1 MTMDK
6 DIIQFNR
13 LYREL
18 DEIYHKYAKEHGL
31 SDSALWIL
39 YSLVESN
46 TRMTQK
52 DMCRLWHRPP
62 QTINSALK
70 RLEAQRMLRLIPAAD
85 SQKTKEIVLTDSG
98 RDLVSRIILP
108 VFQAETKA
116 LRCMSIEERTLLLS
130 MTAKYVDHLKE
141 EI

>member
-1 MTMDK
+1 MDK

-70 RLEAQRMLRLIPAAD
+70 RLEAQGMLRLIPAAD

>member
-1 MTMDK
+1 MTMDR

-18 DEIYHKYAKEHGL
+18 DEIYHIYAKEHGL

-62 QTINSALK
+62 QDYK
-70 RLEAQRMLRLIPAAD
+70 FCFKAA
-85 SQKTKEIVLTDSG
+85 
-98 RDLVSRIILP
+98 
-108 VFQAETKA
+108 
-116 LRCMSIEERTLLLS
+116 
-130 MTAKYVDHLKE
+130 
-141 EI
+141 

>member
-1 MTMDK
+1 MDK

-18 DEIYHKYAKEHGL
+18 DEIYHIYAKEHGL

-70 RLEAQRMLRLIPAAD
+70 RLEAQGMLKLIPAAA

-108 VFQAETKA
+108 VFQAETRA

>member
-1 MTMDK
+1 MDK

>member
-1 MTMDK
+1 MDK

-18 DEIYHKYAKEHGL
+18 DEIYHIYAKEHGL

-70 RLEAQRMLRLIPAAD
+70 RLEAKGMLRLIPAAD

-108 VFQAETKA
+108 VFQAETRA

>member
-1 MTMDK
+1 MDK

-18 DEIYHKYAKEHGL
+18 DEIYHIYAKEHGL

-70 RLEAQRMLRLIPAAD
+70 RLEVQGMLKLIPAAD

-108 VFQAETKA
+108 VFQAETRA

>member
-1 MTMDK
+1 MTMDR

-18 DEIYHKYAKEHGL
+18 DEIYHIYAKEHGL

-46 TRMTQK
+46 IRMTQK

-70 RLEAQRMLRLIPAAD
+70 RLEAQGMLKLIPAAD

-98 RDLVSRIILP
+98 HDLVSRIILP
-108 VFQAETKA
+108 VFQAETRA

>member
-18 DEIYHKYAKEHGL
+18 DEIYHIYAKEHGL

-70 RLEAQRMLRLIPAAD
+70 RLEAQGMLKLIPAAD

-108 VFQAETKA
+108 VFQAETRA

>member
-1 MTMDK
+1 MDK

-18 DEIYHKYAKEHGL
+18 DEIYHIYAKEHGL

-70 RLEAQRMLRLIPAAD
+70 RLEAQGMLKLIPAAD

-108 VFQAETKA
+108 VFQAETRA

-130 MTAKYVDHLKE
+130 MTAKYVDHLTE

>member
-1 MTMDK
+1 MDR

-70 RLEAQRMLRLIPAAD
+70 RLEAQGMLRLIPAAD

-108 VFQAETKA
+108 VFQAETRA

>member
-1 MTMDK
+1 MDR

-18 DEIYHKYAKEHGL
+18 DEIYHIYAKEHGL

-70 RLEAQRMLRLIPAAD
+70 RLEAQGLLRLIPAAD
-85 SQKTKEIVLTDSG
+85 SQKTKEIGLTDSG

-108 VFQAETKA
+108 VFQAETRA

>member
-1 MTMDK
+1 MDR

-18 DEIYHKYAKEHGL
+18 DEIYHIYAKEHGL

-70 RLEAQRMLRLIPAAD
+70 RLEAQGMLRLIPAAD

-108 VFQAETKA
+108 VFQAETRA
-116 LRCMSIEERTLLLS
+116 LQCMSIEERTLLLS

>member
-1 MTMDK
+1 MDK

-70 RLEAQRMLRLIPAAD
+70 RLEAQGMLKLIPAAA

-108 VFQAETKA
+108 VFQAETRA

>member
-1 MTMDK
+1 MDR

-18 DEIYHKYAKEHGL
+18 DEIYHIYAKEHGL
-31 SDSALWIL
+31 VRLCSLDPVFSRGKQYPDDSERYVQAVAPA
-39 YSLVESN
+39 S
-46 TRMTQK
+46 
-52 DMCRLWHRPP
+52 

-70 RLEAQRMLRLIPAAD
+70 RLEAQGMLKLIPAAD

-108 VFQAETKA
+108 VFQAETRA
-116 LRCMSIEERTLLLS
+116 LQCMSIEERTLLLS

>member
-1 MTMDK
+1 MDK

-70 RLEAQRMLRLIPAAD
+70 RLEAQGMLRLIPAAD

-108 VFQAETKA
+108 VFQAETRA

>member
-52 DMCRLWHRPP
+52 DMCRL
-62 QTINSALK
+62 
-70 RLEAQRMLRLIPAAD
+70 EAQGMLRLIPAAD

-98 RDLVSRIILP
+98 HDLVSRIILP
-108 VFQAETKA
+108 VFQAETRA

>member
-1 MTMDK
+1 MDR

-18 DEIYHKYAKEHGL
+18 DEIYHIYAKEHGL

-70 RLEAQRMLRLIPAAD
+70 RLEAKGMLRLIPAAD

-108 VFQAETKA
+108 VFQAETRA

>member
-1 MTMDK
+1 MTMDR

-46 TRMTQK
+46 ARMTQK

-70 RLEAQRMLRLIPAAD
+70 RLEAQGMLKLIPAAD

-108 VFQAETKA
+108 VFQAETRA

>member
-1 MTMDK
+1 MDK

-52 DMCRLWHRPP
+52 DMCRLWHQPP

-70 RLEAQRMLRLIPAAD
+70 RLEAQGMLKLIPAAD

-108 VFQAETKA
+108 VFQAETRA

>member
-1 MTMDK
+1 MTMDR

-18 DEIYHKYAKEHGL
+18 DEIYHIYAKEHGL

-70 RLEAQRMLRLIPAAD
+70 RLEAQGMLKLIPAAD

-98 RDLVSRIILP
+98 HDLVSRIILP
-108 VFQAETKA
+108 VFQAETRA

>member
-1 MTMDK
+1 MDR

-18 DEIYHKYAKEHGL
+18 DEIYHIYAKEHGL

-70 RLEAQRMLRLIPAAD
+70 RLEAQGMLKLIPAAA

-108 VFQAETKA
+108 VFQAETRA

>member
-1 MTMDK
+1 MDR

-18 DEIYHKYAKEHGL
+18 DEIYHIYAKEHGL

-70 RLEAQRMLRLIPAAD
+70 RLEAQGMLMLIPAAD

-108 VFQAETKA
+108 VFQAETRA

>member
-1 MTMDK
+1 MDR

-18 DEIYHKYAKEHGL
+18 DEIYHIYAKEHGL

-70 RLEAQRMLRLIPAAD
+70 RLEAQEMLRLIPAAD

-108 VFQAETKA
+108 VFQAETRA

>member
-1 MTMDK
+1 MDK

-70 RLEAQRMLRLIPAAD
+70 RLEAQGMLKLIPAAD

-108 VFQAETKA
+108 VFQAETRA